1 VVYVVAVVDA
11 SWVTGT
17 GSSSTGRD
25 GEASD
30 VALIRRR
37 LVQRRKAMGYTQ
49 ESIAEKVQV
58 DRSTIVR
65 WERGET
71 DPLPGLRIRIANALD
86 LSLESLDALLH
97 DTIADPI
104 GHRRTGSDKDQQTNE
119 RALTFME
126 ATRAADRQVGGGHL
140 YATVASFLSE
150 HPRPGSTRA
159 SREHAESHAAVA
171 SLSEMAGWMALESAA
186 PAAAAE
192 HLELA
197 SRYAADSGDDQL
209 LAQTYA
215 SRSHLALQRGNAG
228 AGVAFADTGLGQLR
242 TGPGYGPLESRLL
255 VMRARALATS
265 GHPVEAA
272 CALAQAEQAFDQSGT
287 PVSAWL
293 SPYDS
298 MSFAIDAARQ
308 FRTVGDLA
316 ETQRRLANVLAQ
328 AAPER
333 VRSRT
338 MAEMMLATARLGC
351 SEIDDACALISTAL
365 GRMTAL
371 ASAVLLAHLRHV
383 LLLLDAH
390 AQQHGQ
396 VGALIDEI
404 IEATRARSWIG
415 MTGPLRATRAGGI
428 MA

>member
-1 VVYVVAVVDA
+1 M
-11 SWVTGT
+11 
-17 GSSSTGRD
+17 
-25 GEASD
+25 
-30 VALIRRR
+30 ALIRRR

-71 DPLPGLRIRIANALD
+71 DPLPWLRIRIANALD

-97 DTIADPI
+97 DTVAEPMDHKRASI
-104 GHRRTGSDKDQQTNE
+104 GKDTQVNE
-119 RALTFME
+119 RVLAFMQ

-140 YATVASFLSE
+140 YAAVASFLSE
-150 HPRPGSTRA
+150 HPRPGSTRT

-186 PAAAAE
+186 PGTANE

-197 SRYAADSGDDQL
+197 SRYAADSNDHQL

-215 SRSHLALQRGNAG
+215 SRSHLALQRGNAA
-228 AGVAFADTGLGQLR
+228 AGVAFADRGLGQLR
-242 TGPGYGPLESRLL
+242 TGPRYGRLASRLL
-255 VMRARALATS
+255 VIRARALATS
-265 GHPVEAA
+265 GRPVEAA
-272 CALAQAEQAFDQSGT
+272 RSLAEAEEAFDQPGS

-293 SPYDS
+293 SPYDTT
-298 MSFAIDAARQ
+298 SFAIDAARH

-316 ETQRRLANVLAQ
+316 ETQRRLESVLAGTTHD
-328 AAPER
+328 R

-338 MAEMMLATARLGC
+338 MAEMMLATVRLARD
-351 SEIDDACALISTAL
+351 EIDEACTLISTAL
-365 GRMTAL
+365 RRMTAL
-371 ASAVLLAHLRHV
+371 ASAVLVDQLRHA
-383 LLLLDAH
+383 LLLLEAH
-390 AQQHGQ
+390 VQQSGQ
-396 VGALIDEI
+396 VRALVDEI
-404 IEATRARSWIG
+404 VEATRARSWIG
-415 MTGPLRATRAGGI
+415 LAGPLRASRAGGI

>member
-1 VVYVVAVVDA
+1 M
-11 SWVTGT
+11 
-17 GSSSTGRD
+17 
-25 GEASD
+25 
-30 VALIRRR
+30 ALIRRR

-49 ESIAEKVQV
+49 ESIAEKIQV

-71 DPLPGLRIRIANALD
+71 DPLPWLRVRLANALD
-86 LSLESLDALLH
+86 LPLESLDALLH
-97 DTIADPI
+97 DTVAEPM
-104 GHRRTGSDKDQQTNE
+104 GHRRAGSDMDSQINE
-119 RALTFME
+119 RVLAFVD

-186 PAAAAE
+186 PAAADE
-192 HLELA
+192 YLELA
-197 SRYAADSGDDQL
+197 SRYAADSGDHQL
-209 LAQTYA
+209 LAQMYA
-215 SRSHLALQRGNAG
+215 SRSHLALQRGNA
-228 AGVAFADTGLGQLR
+228 AGGIAFAETGLCQLR
-242 TGPGYGPLESRLL
+242 TGLGYGRLKSRLL

-265 GHPVEAA
+265 GQPVKAA
-272 CALAQAEQAFDQSGT
+272 RSLAEAEQAFDQSGA

-298 MSFAIDAARQ
+298 MSFAIDAARH

-316 ETQRRLANVLAQ
+316 ETQRRLEGVLAQ
-328 AAPER
+328 APPER

-338 MAEMMLATARLGC
+338 MAEMMLAIARLARG
-351 SEIDDACALISTAL
+351 EIDGACALISTAL
-365 GRMTAL
+365 TRMTAL
-371 ASAVLLAHLRHV
+371 ASAVLLDQLRHV
-383 LLLLDAH
+383 LLLLEAH
-390 AQQHGQ
+390 VQQHGH
-396 VGALIDEI
+396 VRALIDEI

-415 MTGPLRATRAGGI
+415 TTSPLRTTRAGGI